1 MISFD
6 VSDIKNDI
14 LIDDNTNL
22 VQKPKKHTNL
32 HDYWHISKLAENG
45 QKNDARESILSAF

>member
-14 LIDDNTNL
+14 LIDDNTIL
-22 VQKPKKHTNL
+22 VQKPEKHTNL
-32 HDYWHISKLAENG
+32 
-45 QKNDARESILSAF
+45 